1 MNRERACTLL
11 DIKKGDINEKTL
23 KKQYHLKALEYHPD
37 KCNDE
42 DASDKFKEIKEAY
55 EYLKEYHELV
65 TEDDIDVG
73 DNMDED
79 STNESSTR
87 LTSYESLVRYFT
99 GSLDEYLQEEYTH
112 ILLEKLL
119 TICEKQA
126 IDIINK
132 TDDRKFGTIYKI
144 LTKYKNV
151 FHLSAHFY
159 EEMEKTKLYR
169 FIQGDMKKKRMY
181 DMVNN
186 PDVKI
191 HKTFTDPYI
200 HIPDDPVIPVQPPP
214 RPKKRENGK
223 EEEEEEEEEIGHK
236 IIDSEWDLEIEMKVP
251 YKISKESSRMTE
263 TMILK
268 PSLDDLWENNLY
280 KYTDMGLT
288 NKTFLIPLWHHEIV
302 YELNEETDFTVKL
315 QPKMPSNNIWI
326 DADNHLQQ
334 TQEYSMYEIWGFASK
349 EKCMFVFFGSRKF
362 MFYPHELLIT
372 KYQTF
377 TWYNQGLSKINEDNT
392 YDVSQKGDVT
402 LHIYIN

>member
-1 MNRERACTLL
+1 
-11 DIKKGDINEKTL
+11 
-23 KKQYHLKALEYHPD
+23 
-37 KCNDE
+37 
-42 DASDKFKEIKEAY
+42 
-55 EYLKEYHELV
+55 
-65 TEDDIDVG
+65 
-73 DNMDED
+73 
-79 STNESSTR
+79 
-87 LTSYESLVRYFT
+87 
-99 GSLDEYLQEEYTH
+99 
-112 ILLEKLL
+112 
-119 TICEKQA
+119 
-126 IDIINK
+126 
-132 TDDRKFGTIYKI
+132 
-144 LTKYKNV
+144 
-151 FHLSAHFY
+151 
-159 EEMEKTKLYR
+159 
-169 FIQGDMKKKRMY
+169 
-181 DMVNN
+181 
-186 PDVKI
+186 
-191 HKTFTDPYI
+191 
-200 HIPDDPVIPVQPPP
+200 
-214 RPKKRENGK
+214 
-223 EEEEEEEEEIGHK
+223 
-236 IIDSEWDLEIEMKVP
+236 MKVP